1 MSALKPNTC
10 VLGDADLRQALERAG
25 WRYTRQRASVFSF
38 LQAATNHP
46 TAEQVFYAVR
56 TEIPHISLA
65 TVYKALETLVGAG
78 VAARIAHESGA
89 ARYDARSE
97 SHYHLRCAQ
106 TGEVRDLSLDY
117 DPHLIEKIA
126 PQLVQALKREGFEV
140 TGHRLELIG
149 RFLK

>member
-1 MSALKPNTC
+1 MNASNPKPC
-10 VLGDADLRQALERAG
+10 VLGEADLRQALERAG
-25 WRYTRQRASVFSF
+25 WRFTRQRYGVFSY
-38 LQAATNHP
+38 LQAATSHP
-46 TAEQVFYAVR
+46 TAEQVFAAVR
-56 TEIPHISLA
+56 TEMPRISLA
-65 TVYKALETLVGAG
+65 TVYKALEALVDAG
-78 VAARIAHESGA
+78 LAARIAHDSGA

-97 SHYHLRCAQ
+97 AHYHLRCEK

-126 PQLVQALKREGFEV
+126 PQLVESLKHQGFEV